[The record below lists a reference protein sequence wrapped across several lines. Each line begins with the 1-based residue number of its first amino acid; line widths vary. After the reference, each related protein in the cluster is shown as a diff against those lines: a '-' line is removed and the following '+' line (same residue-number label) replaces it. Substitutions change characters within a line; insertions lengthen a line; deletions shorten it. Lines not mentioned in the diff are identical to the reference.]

1 MSWSI
6 RDSCKVP
13 NTACT
18 GKNSIQHWVRICL
31 HHILTNPR
39 INHIASQWAVTLFQ
53 ALQRLPGEK
62 RRGWYV
68 KMVTW
73 RGTEQVCFP
82 CNKKL
87 HSTKVFQHSLE
98 RKTRVKRAKF
108 ISATSQKIRR
118 VASVPELALRICSK
132 WRGRAA
138 NCNLKHFTFGS
149 SQESWKPSKLTQ
161 LLQYMASLRG
171 FCVLPAFLLL
181 LSHEYWVKTTPA
193 FQLGQ
198 NLKASPNRAFNSSV
212 ILLTAGA
219 DFVVILKLYYL
230 PQINELKPF
239 SLTMEALLHVKW
251 FCHCLG
257 F

>member
-6 RDSCKVP
+6 WDSCKVP

-68 KMVTW
+68 KMVTR
-73 RGTEQVCFP
+73 RGAEQICFP

-87 HSTKVFQHSLE
+87 HRTKIFQHSLE
-98 RKTRVKRAKF
+98 RKTRVRRAKF
-108 ISATSQKIRR
+108 VSATSQKIRR
-118 VASVPELALRICSK
+118 AASVLNLALCMYDK

-138 NCNLKHFTFGS
+138 VWRLKHFTSGS
-149 SQESWKPSKLTQ
+149 SQESPKPSKLTQ
-161 LLQYMASLRG
+161 LLQYMASLTG
-171 FCVLPAFLLL
+171 FCALPAFLLL
-181 LSHEYWVKTTPA
+181 LSHKYWDSMPA
-193 FQLGQ
+193 FHLGP
-198 NLKASPNRAFNSSV
+198 NLKAGPNRAFKWQCSFCWQLAL
-212 ILLTAGA
+212 IL
-219 DFVVILKLYYL
+219 
-230 PQINELKPF
+230 
-239 SLTMEALLHVKW
+239 
-251 FCHCLG
+251 
-257 F
+257 